1 MKAFWTVA
9 LVTLLAGCGTA
20 PQMAPGAAPSGTAS
34 TSGLF
39 SSFKESNYTQTVT
52 VKDLFALQNDEAA
65 NRASAG
71 KRLKVTGDLGYSIG
85 DMQLV
90 DLNDVALTLTGEGGG
105 YSYIHRARFITR
117 KSALSFVDKVG
128 GDLDGQSTVYLTI
141 KTGNIHGRLHV
152 DAIKRP
158 DGKIVTL

>member
-20 PQMAPGAAPSGTAS
+20 PQMAPGAAPSGTA
-34 TSGLF
+34 TANGLF
-39 SSFKESNYTQTVT
+39 SSFKESNYTQETT
-52 VKDLFALQNDEAA
+52 IKDLFTFQNDEQA
-65 NRASAG
+65 NKANAG
-71 KRLKVTGDLGYSIG
+71 KRFKVEGDLGYSIG

-90 DLNDVALTLTGEGGG
+90 DANDVSLTLSNAERN
-105 YSYIHRARFITR
+105 YAYIHRARFMLR
-117 KSALSFVDKVG
+117 SSAESFIKKVG
-128 GDLDGQSTVYLTI
+128 GDMEGNSTVYITI
-141 KTGNIHGRLHV
+141 KTGNLHGRIHV